1 MAVRN
6 VYVAGGNGIGY
17 TYEVDSPSD
26 YVSISN
32 NTYFKDLS
40 LGVGG
45 LILYKS
51 STGEIIEIYASQLF
65 KTVNGITIVGSGNV
79 STYSN
84 TGNILYVAT
93 TGSDTFPDT
102 TRISRLGSINVPF
115 LTLEAAQ
122 AVAVSGDLIHVFA
135 GDYTPVSNIAKDG
148 VSYYF
153 EPNAKVTMTTVAH
166 IFDLTGFAT
175 SFNVF
180 GHGEFYKTTS
190 NGYILYGSS
199 GVGGYEMVFEARKVS
214 STVSHCFYHTVGMY
228 IHFKVSYAKSTAGKV
243 LALPTGS
250 VVKIDAHIWT
260 STANNVIGTYTSVI
274 NNCDLT
280 VNADYFES
288 TSNEGIYGFS
298 NQCNL
303 NLNINKLLGVSYG
316 LSTYGAYDSTV
327 VVLNCS
333 YVNAIMCWSSIRF
346 SGHCGSLTTGWNGQ
360 GQYAFIGGSCQYVT
374 CGAGYVETT
383 LGGSSTSESNVSISS
398 GTVIIKECIG
408 NTFGV
413 QINSTGGELHMYML
427 KKDNT
432 GRSRVVNG
440 GTVYLYDVSMST
452 AIGIG
457 DHSPIIK
464 LQSGTL
470 YLRGRIAITNTTGN
484 PYDPNNPTTLTQ
496 TNKSNIVVWT
506 GGNLILDGCTLITQ
520 DQNDLPFCSRTASQ
534 VLLIT
539 TKGVVTNRP
548 EVNILSGSRQKIL
561 MTVINVSYTTVNTTI
576 NCGTSVNFSV
586 TTSGK
591 TTTQVATELV
601 GLINADTMLV
611 TATDNLN
618 GSFYLEADVAGTPFT
633 YSLYN
638 QPYNGDIS
646 LTAQIYR
653 DNSYPVTNP
662 MGGQIIES
670 SYAQ

>member
-1 MAVRN
+1 MGK
-6 VYVAGGNGIGY
+6 VYTNLRVDGGLTYNNNPTDGYLLSTNGDGLISF
-17 TYEVDSPSD
+17 TQSSVIESAD
-26 YVSISN
+26 YSSLPASGLGSRLYITLNNN
-32 NTYFKDLS
+32 NTYRWDGSAYQPITGLLLTTNIVYVSKNGNDS
-40 LGVGG
+40 LG
-45 LILYKS
+45 
-51 STGEIIEIYASQLF
+51 ARH
-65 KTVNGITIVGSGNV
+65 
-79 STYSN
+79 
-84 TGNILYVAT
+84 
-93 TGSDTFPDT
+93 D
-102 TRISRLGSINVPF
+102 LGKPF
-115 LTLEAAQ
+115 LTVEAA
-122 AVAVSGDLIHVFA
+122 V
-135 GDYTPVSNIAKDG
+135 
-148 VSYYF
+148 
-153 EPNAKVTMTTVAH
+153 
-166 IFDLTGFAT
+166 
-175 SFNVF
+175 
-180 GHGEFYKTTS
+180 
-190 NGYILYGSS
+190 
-199 GVGGYEMVFEARKVS
+199 
-214 STVSHCFYHTVGMY
+214 
-228 IHFKVSYAKSTAGKV
+228 
-243 LALPTGS
+243 
-250 VVKIDAHIWT
+250 
-260 STANNVIGTYTSVI
+260 
-274 NNCDLT
+274 
-280 VNADYFES
+280 
-288 TSNEGIYGFS
+288 
-298 NQCNL
+298 
-303 NLNINKLLGVSYG
+303 
-316 LSTYGAYDSTV
+316 
-327 VVLNCS
+327 
-333 YVNAIMCWSSIRF
+333 AIMCWSSIRF
-346 SGHCGSLTTGWNGQ
+346 SGHCGSLVTQWNGI

-383 LGGSSTSESNVSISS
+383 LGGSSTTESSVSVSS

-408 NTFGV
+408 NLLGV

-432 GRSRVVNG
+432 GRSRVVAG

-452 AIGIG
+452 AIGTG
-457 DHSPIIK
+457 GHSPIIK

-470 YLRGRIAITNTTGN
+470 YLRGRIALTNTTGN
-484 PYDPNNPTTLTQ
+484 PYDANNPATLTQ
-496 TNKSNIVVWT
+496 TNKSNIIVWT

-601 GLINADTMLV
+601 GLINADPMLL